1 MCSLVTATAL
11 ALGVFAWGAG
21 GPASAGSVGSDASG
35 DTASES
41 GQTSAVDKHWAMLDK
56 YCVECHNYKDW
67 KGQIAFDTM
76 VPQEIPQDAKVWETA
91 IGKLQGHL
99 MPPPGKP
106 QPDDATTE
114 AFISWLETH
123 LDGAAAKN
131 PQPGHVTLHRLN
143 RTEYANEIKALF
155 NLKIDV
161 SDLLPADTQTD
172 GFDNIAGSLQVSP
185 TFLEQYIAAARKV
198 TEQAVGNP
206 KPTPIYESIQ
216 KPEEIDFTQHVE
228 GLPLGTRGGMYYD
241 YFFPADGDY
250 VFNINIASPDGYYLR
265 SHWLEWPNTLILTVD
280 GDRKFEGH
288 LGGQE
293 DLKDVDT
300 KLTVAVTKILDRFKN
315 IHVKIPAGPHRI
327 GITWRAKDLAE
338 SDVDLE
344 QYDPSITAQS
354 IPILRSFEFV
364 GPYDPTGI
372 TQTPPRKAIF
382 SCYPKSDDQDEACA
396 KQILSRMAEKAFRR
410 PVTDADIATLMRF
423 YDTGDKEGGFEKGV
437 QSGLMA
443 MLSSP
448 KFLYRAEVPPAS
460 AKPGTIYQ
468 ISDLAL
474 ASRLSFFLWS
484 QGPDQQLIDLASQH
498 KLSDPKVL
506 NAQVTRMLS
515 DPRAEALVKNF
526 AFQWLGLD
534 GLDSVKPDSKIFP
547 NFDEKLREAFL
558 KEMDLFLGSVVL
570 DNKNVI
576 DLLTADYTFVNE
588 RLARHYGIQSVRGG
602 RWRKV
607 HLTDPNRYGLFGK
620 AAILMVSS
628 YPNRTSLVLRGNYIL
643 DKIIGTTPPTMPMNV
658 PPFPETQEGQKA
670 LTVRERMEIHRKDP
684 ACNFCH
690 GVMDPLG
697 IALENFDAIGEWR
710 TVDRFAGTPIDS
722 SGKMADG
729 TPVSGP
735 IQLREAILKN
745 PDEFVESITKRLL
758 MYGLGR
764 TLDYHDM
771 PVVRAIVRDAA
782 ADNYKFW
789 SLVKGVVNS
798 DAFLKKTVLTAEG
811 TMPKQEAAAK

>member
-1 MCSLVTATAL
+1 MRSLVTATAL
-11 ALGVFAWGAG
+11 VLGLAAAASGPAWAG
-21 GPASAGSVGSDASG
+21 GVGSDASG
-35 DTASES
+35 DTASAG
-41 GQTSAVDKHWAMLDK
+41 GQTSAAEKHWGMLNK
-56 YCVECHNYKDW
+56 YCEKCHNYTDW

-76 VPQEIPQDAKVWETA
+76 VPEEIPKDAKIWETA

-106 QPDDATTE
+106 QPDDATVDS
-114 AFISWLETH
+114 FVNWLEGH
-123 LDGAAAKN
+123 LDKAAAEN

-155 NLKIDV
+155 NLDIDV
-161 SDLLPADTQTD
+161 SDLLPADTKTD
-172 GFDNIAGSLQVSP
+172 GFDNVAGSLQVSP

-198 TEQAVGNP
+198 TEKAIGDP
-206 KPTPIYESIQ
+206 KPTPIYDSIQ
-216 KPEEIDFTQHVE
+216 KPEDVDFTQHVE

-241 YFFPADGDY
+241 HYFPADGDY

-265 SHWLEWPNTLILTVD
+265 SHWLESPNTLILTVD

-288 LGGQE
+288 LGGKD
-293 DLKDVDT
+293 DLKAVDT
-300 KLTVAVTKILDRFKN
+300 KLTEAVTKILDRFKN

-327 GITWRAKDLAE
+327 GIAWRSKDFAE

-344 QYDPSITAQS
+344 QYDPTKTAMS

-372 TQTPPRKAIF
+372 SQTPPRKAIF
-382 SCYPKSDDQDEACA
+382 SCYPTSDDQDTACA
-396 KQILSRMAEKAFRR
+396 KKILSRMAEKAFRR
-410 PVTDADIATLMRF
+410 PVSDADMATLMRF
-423 YDTGDKEGGFEKGV
+423 YDTGTKEGGFEKGI
-437 QSGLMA
+437 QTGLMA

-448 KFLYRAEVPPAS
+448 KFLYRAEVPPQN
-460 AKPGTIYQ
+460 AKPGTIYR

-484 QGPDQQLIDLASQH
+484 QGPDQELIDLATRH

-506 NAQVTRMLS
+506 HAQVMRMLA
-515 DPRAEALVKNF
+515 DPKAEALVKNF
-526 AFQWLGLD
+526 AFQWLAID
-534 GLDSVKPDSKIFP
+534 DLDSVKPDSKIFP
-547 NFDEKLREAFL
+547 NFDEKLRTAFT
-558 KEMDLFLGSVVL
+558 KEMDLFLGSVL
-570 DNKNVI
+570 LQNKSVI

-588 RLARHYGIQSVRGG
+588 RLARHYGIPSVRGG
-602 RWRKV
+602 QWRKV
-607 HLTDPNRYGLFGK
+607 TLTDPDRYGLLGK

-670 LTVRERMEIHRKDP
+670 LTVRERMEQHRKDP

-710 TVDRFAGTPIDS
+710 TTDRFAGTPIDS
-722 SGKMADG
+722 SGQMADG

-735 IQLREAILKN
+735 VALRNAILKN
-745 PDEFVESITKRLL
+745 PNEFVESITKRLL

-771 PVVRAIVRDAA
+771 PVVRSIVRDAA
-782 ADNYKFW
+782 KDDYKFW
-789 SLVKGVVNS
+789 SLVEGVVDS
-798 DAFLKKTVLTAEG
+798 DAFQKKTVLTAEG
-811 TMPKQEAAAK
+811 TTPTQEAAAK